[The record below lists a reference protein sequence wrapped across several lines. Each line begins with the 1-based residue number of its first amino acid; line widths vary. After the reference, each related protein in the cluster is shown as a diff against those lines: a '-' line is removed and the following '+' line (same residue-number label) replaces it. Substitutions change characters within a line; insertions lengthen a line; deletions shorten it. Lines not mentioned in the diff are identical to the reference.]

1 MKPTTIASLQKC
13 KQDKKRFATITA
25 YDYSFAKLFA
35 DEGINVM
42 LVGDSLGMT
51 VQGHDST
58 LPVTVADIA
67 YHTAAV
73 RRGAP
78 NCLLLADLPFMAYA
92 TPEQAF
98 ENAATVMRAGANM
111 VKIEGGEWLVE
122 TVQMLTE
129 RAVPVCG
136 HLGLTPQSVNI
147 FGGYKVQGR
156 GDEAGDR
163 LLSDALA
170 LEAAGAQLLVLEC
183 VPVELAKRITEALAI
198 PVIGIGAGN
207 VTDGQI
213 LVMHDAFGITGGHI
227 PKFAKNF
234 LAETGDI
241 RAAVRQYMAEV
252 ESGVYPGEEHSFPLR
267 SDVVL
272 IIETL
277 PLLRQQIRRLRM
289 EGKRVALVPTMGNL
303 HDGHMK
309 LVDEAKARADVVVVS
324 IFVNPMQFDRPE
336 DLARYPRTLQED
348 CEKLNKRK
356 VDLVFAPSVKEI
368 YPNGTETHTYVDV
381 PGLST
386 MLEGASRPGHFRG
399 VSTIVSKLFNLV
411 QPDIACFGE
420 KDFQQLA
427 LIRKMVADMGFDIEI
442 VGVPIMRAKDGLA
455 LSSRNG
461 YLTAE
466 QRKIAPG
473 LYKVLSSIADKL
485 QAGERDLDEIIAIA
499 GQELNE
505 KGFRSDDIQIRDADT
520 LLEISENSKRAV
532 ILVAAW
538 LGDARLIDNKLVELA

>member
-1 MKPTTIASLQKC
+1 M
-13 KQDKKRFATITA
+13 
-25 YDYSFAKLFA
+25 
-35 DEGINVM
+35 
-42 LVGDSLGMT
+42 
-51 VQGHDST
+51 
-58 LPVTVADIA
+58 
-67 YHTAAV
+67 
-73 RRGAP
+73 
-78 NCLLLADLPFMAYA
+78 
-92 TPEQAF
+92 
-98 ENAATVMRAGANM
+98 
-111 VKIEGGEWLVE
+111 
-122 TVQMLTE
+122 
-129 RAVPVCG
+129 
-136 HLGLTPQSVNI
+136 
-147 FGGYKVQGR
+147 
-156 GDEAGDR
+156 
-163 LLSDALA
+163 
-170 LEAAGAQLLVLEC
+170 
-183 VPVELAKRITEALAI
+183 
-198 PVIGIGAGN
+198 
-207 VTDGQI
+207 
-213 LVMHDAFGITGGHI
+213 
-227 PKFAKNF
+227 
-234 LAETGDI
+234 
-241 RAAVRQYMAEV
+241 
-252 ESGVYPGEEHSFPLR
+252 
-267 SDVVL
+267 L

-442 VGVPIMRAKDGLA
+442 IGVPIMRAKDGLA

-461 YLTAE
+461 YLTAD

-505 KGFRSDDIQIRDADT
+505 KGFRADDIQIRDADT
-520 LLEISENSKRAV
+520 LLEVSENSKRAV

-538 LGDARLIDNKLVELA
+538 LGDARLIDNKMVELA

>member
-1 MKPTTIASLQKC
+1 M
-13 KQDKKRFATITA
+13 
-25 YDYSFAKLFA
+25 
-35 DEGINVM
+35 
-42 LVGDSLGMT
+42 
-51 VQGHDST
+51 
-58 LPVTVADIA
+58 
-67 YHTAAV
+67 
-73 RRGAP
+73 
-78 NCLLLADLPFMAYA
+78 
-92 TPEQAF
+92 
-98 ENAATVMRAGANM
+98 
-111 VKIEGGEWLVE
+111 
-122 TVQMLTE
+122 
-129 RAVPVCG
+129 
-136 HLGLTPQSVNI
+136 
-147 FGGYKVQGR
+147 
-156 GDEAGDR
+156 
-163 LLSDALA
+163 
-170 LEAAGAQLLVLEC
+170 
-183 VPVELAKRITEALAI
+183 
-198 PVIGIGAGN
+198 
-207 VTDGQI
+207 
-213 LVMHDAFGITGGHI
+213 
-227 PKFAKNF
+227 
-234 LAETGDI
+234 
-241 RAAVRQYMAEV
+241 
-252 ESGVYPGEEHSFPLR
+252 
-267 SDVVL
+267 L

-473 LYKVLSSIADKL
+473 LYKVLSPIADKL

-505 KGFRSDDIQIRDADT
+505 KGFRADDIQIRDADT
-520 LLEISENSKRAV
+520 LLEVSENSKRAV

>member
-1 MKPTTIASLQKC
+1 M
-13 KQDKKRFATITA
+13 
-25 YDYSFAKLFA
+25 
-35 DEGINVM
+35 
-42 LVGDSLGMT
+42 
-51 VQGHDST
+51 
-58 LPVTVADIA
+58 
-67 YHTAAV
+67 
-73 RRGAP
+73 
-78 NCLLLADLPFMAYA
+78 
-92 TPEQAF
+92 
-98 ENAATVMRAGANM
+98 
-111 VKIEGGEWLVE
+111 
-122 TVQMLTE
+122 
-129 RAVPVCG
+129 
-136 HLGLTPQSVNI
+136 
-147 FGGYKVQGR
+147 
-156 GDEAGDR
+156 
-163 LLSDALA
+163 
-170 LEAAGAQLLVLEC
+170 
-183 VPVELAKRITEALAI
+183 
-198 PVIGIGAGN
+198 
-207 VTDGQI
+207 
-213 LVMHDAFGITGGHI
+213 
-227 PKFAKNF
+227 
-234 LAETGDI
+234 
-241 RAAVRQYMAEV
+241 
-252 ESGVYPGEEHSFPLR
+252 
-267 SDVVL
+267 L

-427 LIRKMVADMGFDIEI
+427 LIRKMVTDMGFDIEI

-455 LSSRNG
+455 LSSRNS

-505 KGFRSDDIQIRDADT
+505 KGFRADDIQIRDADT
-520 LLEISENSKRAV
+520 LLEVSETSKRAV

-538 LGDARLIDNKLVELA
+538 LGDARLIDNKIVELV

>member
-1 MKPTTIASLQKC
+1 M
-13 KQDKKRFATITA
+13 
-25 YDYSFAKLFA
+25 
-35 DEGINVM
+35 
-42 LVGDSLGMT
+42 
-51 VQGHDST
+51 
-58 LPVTVADIA
+58 
-67 YHTAAV
+67 
-73 RRGAP
+73 
-78 NCLLLADLPFMAYA
+78 
-92 TPEQAF
+92 
-98 ENAATVMRAGANM
+98 
-111 VKIEGGEWLVE
+111 
-122 TVQMLTE
+122 
-129 RAVPVCG
+129 
-136 HLGLTPQSVNI
+136 
-147 FGGYKVQGR
+147 
-156 GDEAGDR
+156 
-163 LLSDALA
+163 
-170 LEAAGAQLLVLEC
+170 
-183 VPVELAKRITEALAI
+183 
-198 PVIGIGAGN
+198 
-207 VTDGQI
+207 
-213 LVMHDAFGITGGHI
+213 
-227 PKFAKNF
+227 
-234 LAETGDI
+234 
-241 RAAVRQYMAEV
+241 
-252 ESGVYPGEEHSFPLR
+252 
-267 SDVVL
+267 L

-442 VGVPIMRAKDGLA
+442 IGVPIMRAKDGLA

-505 KGFRSDDIQIRDADT
+505 KGFRADDIQIRDADI
-520 LLEISENSKRAV
+520 LLEVSENSKRAV

-538 LGDARLIDNKLVELA
+538 LGDARLIDNKMVELA

>member
-1 MKPTTIASLQKC
+1 M
-13 KQDKKRFATITA
+13 
-25 YDYSFAKLFA
+25 
-35 DEGINVM
+35 
-42 LVGDSLGMT
+42 
-51 VQGHDST
+51 
-58 LPVTVADIA
+58 
-67 YHTAAV
+67 
-73 RRGAP
+73 
-78 NCLLLADLPFMAYA
+78 
-92 TPEQAF
+92 
-98 ENAATVMRAGANM
+98 
-111 VKIEGGEWLVE
+111 
-122 TVQMLTE
+122 
-129 RAVPVCG
+129 
-136 HLGLTPQSVNI
+136 
-147 FGGYKVQGR
+147 
-156 GDEAGDR
+156 
-163 LLSDALA
+163 
-170 LEAAGAQLLVLEC
+170 
-183 VPVELAKRITEALAI
+183 
-198 PVIGIGAGN
+198 
-207 VTDGQI
+207 
-213 LVMHDAFGITGGHI
+213 
-227 PKFAKNF
+227 
-234 LAETGDI
+234 
-241 RAAVRQYMAEV
+241 
-252 ESGVYPGEEHSFPLR
+252 
-267 SDVVL
+267 L

-485 QAGERDLDEIIAIA
+485 QVGERDLDEIITIA
-499 GQELNE
+499 GQELKE
-505 KGFRSDDIQIRDADT
+505 TGSRADDIQIRDADT
-520 LLEISENSKRAV
+520 LLEVSETSKRAV

-538 LGDARLIDNKLVELA
+538 LGDARLIDNKMVELA

>member
-1 MKPTTIASLQKC
+1 M
-13 KQDKKRFATITA
+13 
-25 YDYSFAKLFA
+25 
-35 DEGINVM
+35 
-42 LVGDSLGMT
+42 
-51 VQGHDST
+51 
-58 LPVTVADIA
+58 
-67 YHTAAV
+67 
-73 RRGAP
+73 
-78 NCLLLADLPFMAYA
+78 
-92 TPEQAF
+92 
-98 ENAATVMRAGANM
+98 
-111 VKIEGGEWLVE
+111 
-122 TVQMLTE
+122 
-129 RAVPVCG
+129 
-136 HLGLTPQSVNI
+136 
-147 FGGYKVQGR
+147 
-156 GDEAGDR
+156 
-163 LLSDALA
+163 
-170 LEAAGAQLLVLEC
+170 
-183 VPVELAKRITEALAI
+183 
-198 PVIGIGAGN
+198 
-207 VTDGQI
+207 
-213 LVMHDAFGITGGHI
+213 
-227 PKFAKNF
+227 
-234 LAETGDI
+234 
-241 RAAVRQYMAEV
+241 
-252 ESGVYPGEEHSFPLR
+252 
-267 SDVVL
+267 L

-309 LVDEAKARADVVVVS
+309 LVGEAKARADVVVVS

-485 QAGERDLDEIIAIA
+485 QAGERDLDEIITIA

-505 KGFRSDDIQIRDADT
+505 KGFRADDIQIRDADT
-520 LLEISENSKRAV
+520 LLEVSETSKRAV

-538 LGDARLIDNKLVELA
+538 LGDARLIDNKMVELA

>member
-1 MKPTTIASLQKC
+1 M
-13 KQDKKRFATITA
+13 
-25 YDYSFAKLFA
+25 
-35 DEGINVM
+35 
-42 LVGDSLGMT
+42 
-51 VQGHDST
+51 
-58 LPVTVADIA
+58 
-67 YHTAAV
+67 
-73 RRGAP
+73 
-78 NCLLLADLPFMAYA
+78 
-92 TPEQAF
+92 
-98 ENAATVMRAGANM
+98 
-111 VKIEGGEWLVE
+111 
-122 TVQMLTE
+122 
-129 RAVPVCG
+129 
-136 HLGLTPQSVNI
+136 
-147 FGGYKVQGR
+147 
-156 GDEAGDR
+156 
-163 LLSDALA
+163 
-170 LEAAGAQLLVLEC
+170 
-183 VPVELAKRITEALAI
+183 
-198 PVIGIGAGN
+198 
-207 VTDGQI
+207 
-213 LVMHDAFGITGGHI
+213 
-227 PKFAKNF
+227 
-234 LAETGDI
+234 
-241 RAAVRQYMAEV
+241 
-252 ESGVYPGEEHSFPLR
+252 
-267 SDVVL
+267 L

-442 VGVPIMRAKDGLA
+442 IGVPIMRAKDGLA

-466 QRKIAPG
+466 QRKIAPA

-505 KGFRSDDIQIRDADT
+505 KGFRADDIPIRDADT
-520 LLEISENSKRAV
+520 LLEVSENSKRAV

-538 LGDARLIDNKLVELA
+538 LGDARLIDNKMVELA

>member
-1 MKPTTIASLQKC
+1 M
-13 KQDKKRFATITA
+13 
-25 YDYSFAKLFA
+25 
-35 DEGINVM
+35 
-42 LVGDSLGMT
+42 
-51 VQGHDST
+51 
-58 LPVTVADIA
+58 
-67 YHTAAV
+67 
-73 RRGAP
+73 
-78 NCLLLADLPFMAYA
+78 
-92 TPEQAF
+92 
-98 ENAATVMRAGANM
+98 
-111 VKIEGGEWLVE
+111 
-122 TVQMLTE
+122 
-129 RAVPVCG
+129 
-136 HLGLTPQSVNI
+136 
-147 FGGYKVQGR
+147 
-156 GDEAGDR
+156 
-163 LLSDALA
+163 
-170 LEAAGAQLLVLEC
+170 
-183 VPVELAKRITEALAI
+183 
-198 PVIGIGAGN
+198 
-207 VTDGQI
+207 
-213 LVMHDAFGITGGHI
+213 
-227 PKFAKNF
+227 
-234 LAETGDI
+234 
-241 RAAVRQYMAEV
+241 
-252 ESGVYPGEEHSFPLR
+252 
-267 SDVVL
+267 L

-381 PGLST
+381 PGLSS

-505 KGFRSDDIQIRDADT
+505 KGFRADDIQIRDADT
-520 LLEISENSKRAV
+520 LLEVSENSKRAV

>member
-1 MKPTTIASLQKC
+1 M
-13 KQDKKRFATITA
+13 
-25 YDYSFAKLFA
+25 
-35 DEGINVM
+35 
-42 LVGDSLGMT
+42 
-51 VQGHDST
+51 
-58 LPVTVADIA
+58 
-67 YHTAAV
+67 
-73 RRGAP
+73 
-78 NCLLLADLPFMAYA
+78 
-92 TPEQAF
+92 
-98 ENAATVMRAGANM
+98 
-111 VKIEGGEWLVE
+111 
-122 TVQMLTE
+122 
-129 RAVPVCG
+129 
-136 HLGLTPQSVNI
+136 
-147 FGGYKVQGR
+147 
-156 GDEAGDR
+156 
-163 LLSDALA
+163 
-170 LEAAGAQLLVLEC
+170 
-183 VPVELAKRITEALAI
+183 
-198 PVIGIGAGN
+198 
-207 VTDGQI
+207 
-213 LVMHDAFGITGGHI
+213 
-227 PKFAKNF
+227 
-234 LAETGDI
+234 
-241 RAAVRQYMAEV
+241 
-252 ESGVYPGEEHSFPLR
+252 
-267 SDVVL
+267 L

-324 IFVNPMQFDRPE
+324 IFFNPMQFDRPE

>member
-1 MKPTTIASLQKC
+1 M
-13 KQDKKRFATITA
+13 
-25 YDYSFAKLFA
+25 
-35 DEGINVM
+35 
-42 LVGDSLGMT
+42 
-51 VQGHDST
+51 
-58 LPVTVADIA
+58 
-67 YHTAAV
+67 
-73 RRGAP
+73 
-78 NCLLLADLPFMAYA
+78 
-92 TPEQAF
+92 
-98 ENAATVMRAGANM
+98 
-111 VKIEGGEWLVE
+111 
-122 TVQMLTE
+122 
-129 RAVPVCG
+129 
-136 HLGLTPQSVNI
+136 
-147 FGGYKVQGR
+147 
-156 GDEAGDR
+156 
-163 LLSDALA
+163 
-170 LEAAGAQLLVLEC
+170 
-183 VPVELAKRITEALAI
+183 
-198 PVIGIGAGN
+198 
-207 VTDGQI
+207 
-213 LVMHDAFGITGGHI
+213 
-227 PKFAKNF
+227 
-234 LAETGDI
+234 
-241 RAAVRQYMAEV
+241 
-252 ESGVYPGEEHSFPLR
+252 
-267 SDVVL
+267 L

-420 KDFQQLA
+420 KDLQQLA

-442 VGVPIMRAKDGLA
+442 IGVPIMRAKDGLA

-466 QRKIAPG
+466 QRKIAPA

-505 KGFRSDDIQIRDADT
+505 KGFRADDIQIRDADT
-520 LLEISENSKRAV
+520 LLEVSETSKRAV

-538 LGDARLIDNKLVELA
+538 LGDARLIDNKMVELA

>member
-1 MKPTTIASLQKC
+1 M
-13 KQDKKRFATITA
+13 
-25 YDYSFAKLFA
+25 
-35 DEGINVM
+35 
-42 LVGDSLGMT
+42 
-51 VQGHDST
+51 
-58 LPVTVADIA
+58 
-67 YHTAAV
+67 
-73 RRGAP
+73 
-78 NCLLLADLPFMAYA
+78 
-92 TPEQAF
+92 
-98 ENAATVMRAGANM
+98 
-111 VKIEGGEWLVE
+111 
-122 TVQMLTE
+122 
-129 RAVPVCG
+129 
-136 HLGLTPQSVNI
+136 
-147 FGGYKVQGR
+147 
-156 GDEAGDR
+156 
-163 LLSDALA
+163 
-170 LEAAGAQLLVLEC
+170 
-183 VPVELAKRITEALAI
+183 
-198 PVIGIGAGN
+198 
-207 VTDGQI
+207 
-213 LVMHDAFGITGGHI
+213 
-227 PKFAKNF
+227 
-234 LAETGDI
+234 
-241 RAAVRQYMAEV
+241 
-252 ESGVYPGEEHSFPLR
+252 
-267 SDVVL
+267 L

-485 QAGERDLDEIIAIA
+485 QAGERDLDEIITIA

-505 KGFRSDDIQIRDADT
+505 KGFRADDIQIRDADT
-520 LLEISENSKRAV
+520 LPEVSETSKRAV

-538 LGDARLIDNKLVELA
+538 LGDARLIDNKMVELA

>member
-1 MKPTTIASLQKC
+1 M
-13 KQDKKRFATITA
+13 
-25 YDYSFAKLFA
+25 
-35 DEGINVM
+35 
-42 LVGDSLGMT
+42 
-51 VQGHDST
+51 
-58 LPVTVADIA
+58 
-67 YHTAAV
+67 
-73 RRGAP
+73 
-78 NCLLLADLPFMAYA
+78 
-92 TPEQAF
+92 
-98 ENAATVMRAGANM
+98 
-111 VKIEGGEWLVE
+111 
-122 TVQMLTE
+122 
-129 RAVPVCG
+129 
-136 HLGLTPQSVNI
+136 
-147 FGGYKVQGR
+147 
-156 GDEAGDR
+156 
-163 LLSDALA
+163 
-170 LEAAGAQLLVLEC
+170 
-183 VPVELAKRITEALAI
+183 
-198 PVIGIGAGN
+198 
-207 VTDGQI
+207 
-213 LVMHDAFGITGGHI
+213 
-227 PKFAKNF
+227 
-234 LAETGDI
+234 
-241 RAAVRQYMAEV
+241 
-252 ESGVYPGEEHSFPLR
+252 
-267 SDVVL
+267 L

-485 QAGERDLDEIIAIA
+485 QAGERDLEEIITIA

-505 KGFRSDDIQIRDADT
+505 KGFRADDIQIRDADT
-520 LLEISENSKRAV
+520 LLEVSETSKRAV

-538 LGDARLIDNKLVELA
+538 LGDARLIDNKMVELA

>member
-1 MKPTTIASLQKC
+1 M
-13 KQDKKRFATITA
+13 
-25 YDYSFAKLFA
+25 
-35 DEGINVM
+35 
-42 LVGDSLGMT
+42 
-51 VQGHDST
+51 
-58 LPVTVADIA
+58 
-67 YHTAAV
+67 
-73 RRGAP
+73 
-78 NCLLLADLPFMAYA
+78 
-92 TPEQAF
+92 
-98 ENAATVMRAGANM
+98 
-111 VKIEGGEWLVE
+111 
-122 TVQMLTE
+122 
-129 RAVPVCG
+129 
-136 HLGLTPQSVNI
+136 
-147 FGGYKVQGR
+147 
-156 GDEAGDR
+156 
-163 LLSDALA
+163 
-170 LEAAGAQLLVLEC
+170 
-183 VPVELAKRITEALAI
+183 
-198 PVIGIGAGN
+198 
-207 VTDGQI
+207 
-213 LVMHDAFGITGGHI
+213 
-227 PKFAKNF
+227 
-234 LAETGDI
+234 
-241 RAAVRQYMAEV
+241 
-252 ESGVYPGEEHSFPLR
+252 
-267 SDVVL
+267 L

-485 QAGERDLDEIIAIA
+485 QAGERDLDEIITIA

-505 KGFRSDDIQIRDADT
+505 KGFRADDIQIRDADT
-520 LLEISENSKRAV
+520 LLEVSENSKRAV
-532 ILVAAW
+532 ILVAAR
-538 LGDARLIDNKLVELA
+538 LGDARLIDNKIVELV

>member
-1 MKPTTIASLQKC
+1 
-13 KQDKKRFATITA
+13 
-25 YDYSFAKLFA
+25 
-35 DEGINVM
+35 
-42 LVGDSLGMT
+42 
-51 VQGHDST
+51 
-58 LPVTVADIA
+58 
-67 YHTAAV
+67 
-73 RRGAP
+73 
-78 NCLLLADLPFMAYA
+78 
-92 TPEQAF
+92 
-98 ENAATVMRAGANM
+98 
-111 VKIEGGEWLVE
+111 
-122 TVQMLTE
+122 
-129 RAVPVCG
+129 
-136 HLGLTPQSVNI
+136 
-147 FGGYKVQGR
+147 
-156 GDEAGDR
+156 
-163 LLSDALA
+163 
-170 LEAAGAQLLVLEC
+170 
-183 VPVELAKRITEALAI
+183 
-198 PVIGIGAGN
+198 
-207 VTDGQI
+207 
-213 LVMHDAFGITGGHI
+213 
-227 PKFAKNF
+227 
-234 LAETGDI
+234 
-241 RAAVRQYMAEV
+241 
-252 ESGVYPGEEHSFPLR
+252 
-267 SDVVL
+267 VL

-427 LIRKMVADMGFDIEI
+427 LIRKMVADMSFDIEI

-505 KGFRSDDIQIRDADT
+505 KGFRADDIQIRDADT
-520 LLEISENSKRAV
+520 LLEVSENSKRAV

-538 LGDARLIDNKLVELA
+538 LGDARLIDNKMVELA